1 MELRQLYRW
10 MPLSLMM
17 SVLACSGRTDIDWF
31 DIDELD
37 AGVDAAV
44 DGAARDPIGRD
55 NSDARGHHVD
65 SAPGDTGVPEGFPSD
80 VVMDTWPR
88 DSGFPD
94 GTFVD
99 TDRPDVREASVTDT
113 GRPDV

>member
-44 DGAARDPIGRD
+44 DGAARG
-55 NSDARGHHVD
+55 
-65 SAPGDTGVPEGFPSD
+65 
-80 VVMDTWPR
+80 
-88 DSGFPD
+88 PD
-94 GTFVD
+94 
-99 TDRPDVREASVTDT
+99 RSR
-113 GRPDV
+113 